1 MPISRPANDRPMLR
15 QLERQ
20 SLGFTL
26 IELMVVLA
34 IMSILAVVASTYI
47 GKRPAGIVRADA
59 VARLTGA
66 MVESADRA
74 KQTGTIV
81 ELDPGT
87 IVPGM
92 VLSPAINPA
101 DSVAGSATVPVL
113 RFYPDGSSN
122 GGVLAAN
129 GRPVLTLD
137 WLTGEVR
144 RAKS

>member
-34 IMSILAVVASTYI
+34 IMSILAVVASTYM

-59 VARLTGA
+59 TARLTDA

-74 KQTGTIV
+74 KQTGSII
-81 ELDPGT
+81 ELDPGN
-87 IVPGM
+87 IVPGI
-92 VLSPAINPA
+92 VLAPAVMTTGNI
-101 DSVAGSATVPVL
+101 AGSATGPVL

-129 GRPVLTLD
+129 GRPILTLD

-144 RAKS
+144 RVKS

>member
-1 MPISRPANDRPMLR
+1 MPISRPANDRPMQC
-15 QLERQ
+15 QLERR

-34 IMSILAVVASTYI
+34 IMSLLAVVASTYL

-66 MVESADRA
+66 IVESADRA
-74 KQTGTIV
+74 KQTGMII
-81 ELDPGT
+81 ELDPGS
-87 IVPGM
+87 IVPGI
-92 VLSPAINPA
+92 VLTPAINPA
-101 DSVAGSATVPVL
+101 ESVPGSSDVPLL

-129 GRPVLTLD
+129 GRAVLTLD

-144 RAKS
+144 RAAS